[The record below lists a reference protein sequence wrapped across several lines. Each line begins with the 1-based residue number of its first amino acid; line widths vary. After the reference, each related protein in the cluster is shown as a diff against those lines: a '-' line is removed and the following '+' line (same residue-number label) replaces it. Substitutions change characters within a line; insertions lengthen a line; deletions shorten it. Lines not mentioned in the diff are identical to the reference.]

1 MFSVLVVLVFVIFF
15 LVSFLFFF
23 LTLLLIVHILINNII
38 FNHFFIYRKK
48 NKIYYLGL
56 QKQFAGKTVLEQC
69 ESKYLAIFGEVDLT
83 KDYYFSY
90 TYNLTH
96 TVQTNILVAKEKM
109 KRMTQNVKVEQVD
122 TNEEKIKNL
131 KNGESKSDG
140 K

>member
-1 MFSVLVVLVFVIFF
+1 MLVLY
-15 LVSFLFFF
+15 FFF
-23 LTLLLIVHILINNII
+23 NSLLLIVHILIIYYI
-38 FNHFFIYRKK
+38 QTIFFIYRKK

-131 KNGESKSDG
+131 KNDESKSDG